1 MQSEVTG
8 DSHEMVD
15 HGEAMVDLDDIAS
28 DDHELMDHGDAMVDL
43 DASSVGASSHAVMDH
58 GDAMVDLDAASSLGA
73 SSVGGGAMVSFPEQ
87 DPAPQS
93 LSLHL

>member
-1 MQSEVTG
+1 MYTSWYEVI
-8 DSHEMVD
+8 D
-15 HGEAMVDLDDIAS
+15 HG
-28 DDHELMDHGDAMVDL
+28 GAMVDL

-87 DPAPQS
+87 DPAPPS
-93 LSLHL
+93 LSLHLRGLKFMILGHPKAPA